1 MKKTIRSLALLLSAC
16 CFLLFCFFS
25 HAQFTSN
32 SITGITA
39 ASVFGTNAPGSLTAS
54 NRFSTN
60 ALGWLTASNRFATN
74 ALGWLTASNRFAT
87 NALGWLT
94 ASNTFNTN
102 APGSLTA
109 SNRFTGTA
117 QRVGIV
123 TVVTNIIVTALPDC
137 TNVAAYGDTTNFLAA
152 IPFGGT
158 YKYAGLGRL
167 SIYNEFVQTFTNTVT
182 YKGNATN
189 KVLCT
194 LYAPDSGGYNFGI
207 YFSGPITSMVPN
219 LQGYTG
225 TWPNLS
231 IVQFSDGE
239 GNYDSGTFATN
250 TASFIYSTNYP

>member
-1 MKKTIRSLALLLSAC
+1 MKKTIRSLALPLSAF
-16 CFLLFCFFS
+16 CFLIFCFFG

-54 NRFSTN
+54 NRFS
-60 ALGWLTASNRFATN
+60 TN

-123 TVVTNIIVTALPDC
+123 TVVTNIIVTALPYC

-207 YFSGPITSMVPN
+207 YFSGPITSFTPN
-219 LQGYTG
+219 LQSYTG

-231 IVQFSDGE
+231 IVQFSDGF
-239 GNYDSGTFATN
+239 GNFSSGTFATN